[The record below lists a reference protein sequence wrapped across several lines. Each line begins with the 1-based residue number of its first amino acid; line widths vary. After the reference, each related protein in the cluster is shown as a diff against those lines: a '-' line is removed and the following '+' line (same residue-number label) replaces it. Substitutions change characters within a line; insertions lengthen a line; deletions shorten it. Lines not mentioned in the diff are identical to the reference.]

1 MHIADF
7 SVGMLGA
14 NGVVAAGIPIGVGA
28 AHAMKLQGD
37 GRVVVCFFGDGAINR
52 GPFLEA
58 LNWAKIYAL
67 PILFVCED
75 NQYSSTTR
83 TRELSAGEGP
93 AARAEALGIPAASL
107 DGNDVIAVDRLA
119 GELLTAI
126 RGGSGPRF
134 LHALTYR
141 LKGHTASDQAAYRTS
156 EEVAAR
162 LTLDPLKRT
171 AEALAS
177 LGVGSSDLAAI
188 EVAAKAEI
196 GGAYAAAKAAPWPAT
211 ALAFADIQDVGEG
224 QWR

>member
-1 MHIADF
+1 
-7 SVGMLGA
+7 MLGA

-83 TRELSAGEGP
+83 TRDLSAGDGP
-93 AARAEALGIPAASL
+93 ASRAQALGIAATSL

-119 GELLTAI
+119 GGLLTAI
-126 RGGSGPRF
+126 RGGGGPRF

-141 LKGHTASDQAAYRTS
+141 LIGHTASDLAPYREA

-162 LTLDPLKRT
+162 LTLDPLKRA

-177 LGVGSSDLAAI
+177 LGVSGSDLATI

-196 GGAYAAAKAAPWPAT
+196 GGAYATAKAAPWPAT
-211 ALAFADIQDVGEG
+211 ALAFADIQDVGAG